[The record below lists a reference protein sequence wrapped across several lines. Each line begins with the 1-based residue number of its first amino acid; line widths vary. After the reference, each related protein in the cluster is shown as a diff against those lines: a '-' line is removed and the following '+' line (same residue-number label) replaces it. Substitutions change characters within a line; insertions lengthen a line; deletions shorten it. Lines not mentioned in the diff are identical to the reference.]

1 MPKSTSPLRQ
11 ATLEM
16 HARCM
21 RLNPTPSEQRL
32 WQVLSGSQLGVAFRR
47 QVVIG
52 EYIVDFAAIKER
64 LVIEVDG
71 GYHATRTQ
79 ADARRDRALRRAGYR
94 VLRLP
99 AALVLADLP
108 SAIALISASCS

>member
-1 MPKSTSPLRQ
+1 
-11 ATLEM
+11 M

-32 WQVLSGSQLGVAFRR
+32 WEALSGTRLGVAFRR

-52 EYIVDFAAIKER
+52 EHIVDFVAIKLR

-71 GYHATRTQ
+71 GYHARGVQ
-79 ADARRDRALRRAGYR
+79 ADARRDWALRRAGYR
-94 VLRLP
+94 VLTL
-99 AALVLADLP
+99 AAELVMADL
-108 SAIALISASCS
+108 AGLVAHINACVV